1 MPPLLQVL
9 DELYH
14 EDKGFNHNHAVL
26 LSERGPSLDVQ
37 HVLATHMASRKLCYL
52 QGSPFRMEVG

>member
-1 MPPLLQVL
+1 M
-9 DELYH
+9 YH

-37 HVLATHMASRKLCYL
+37 HVLATHVASRKLCYL
-52 QGSPFRMEVG
+52 QGSPFRPEVG